1 MCSETQNPKVEN
13 NDIPYKHCLNCG
25 SELNGMYCHNCGQ
38 QATSPNPPTKEFI
51 MEYINNAFMWDSRFF
66 HTLWQLI
73 RHPGH
78 LTNDFLAGKFVS
90 QVHPLK
96 FNMFMLFTFITLFLL
111 FSDKDKINN
120 SIDRFVNNEIVF
132 PSIQLHSI
140 KSNHE
145 YYEKI
150 KLCPRDTVQL
160 LAPLSLATEYPEI
173 ISNIDTIEDREGE
186 SVDKWVA
193 AIPHILIEDKFI
205 IHEKSSGYYHFNKK
219 KKTNASDIEIL
230 NMVWIQM
237 VKLISKYFPMI
248 ILLTAPFLSL
258 SLRLVQRKT
267 KVPHI
272 HNFIFSLH
280 YIAFL
285 EVLFIFIYVLY
296 LIGIK
301 HIIPL
306 QFILMISSCTYLAI
320 ALRNVYKINSWYKAI
335 AKSLFISC
343 VYFIICLIIFI
354 FIFFIA
360 CFLVAGELL

>member
-1 MCSETQNPKVEN
+1 MCSEIQNPEVKN

-73 RHPGH
+73 RRPGH
-78 LTNDFLAGKFVS
+78 LTNEFLSGKFIS

-96 FNMFMLFTFITLFLL
+96 FNMFILFTFITLFLL
-111 FSDKDKINN
+111 FSDKDRINN
-120 SIDRFVNNEIVF
+120 SIKKYTDNEIVYHG
-132 PSIQLHSI
+132 IQI
-140 KSNHE
+140 ETIIEDQE
-145 YYEKI
+145 YFEKVMQ
-150 KLCPRDTVQL
+150 CPRDTVKL
-160 LAPLSLATEYPEI
+160 LAPLVLSTEYPEV
-173 ISNIDTIEDREGE
+173 ISNIETIEDYEGE
-186 SVDKWVA
+186 AVDKWVA

-205 IHEKSSGYYHFNKK
+205 IKGETDDYYRFNKTK
-219 KKTNASDIEIL
+219 QNTINLNIL
-230 NMVWIQM
+230 NIVWVQM

-306 QFILMISSCTYLAI
+306 QFISMISSCTYLAI

-360 CFLVAGELL
+360 CFLVASES

>member
-73 RHPGH
+73 RRPGH
-78 LTNDFLAGKFVS
+78 LTNEFLSGKFIS

-96 FNMFMLFTFITLFLL
+96 FNMFILFTFITLFLL
-111 FSDKDKINN
+111 FSDKDRINN
-120 SIDRFVNNEIVF
+120 SIKKYTDNEIVYHG
-132 PSIQLHSI
+132 IQI
-140 KSNHE
+140 ETIIEDQE
-145 YYEKI
+145 YFEKVMQ
-150 KLCPRDTVQL
+150 CPRDTVKL
-160 LAPLSLATEYPEI
+160 LAPLVLSTEYPEV
-173 ISNIDTIEDREGE
+173 ISNIETIEDYEGE
-186 SVDKWVA
+186 AVDKWVA

-205 IHEKSSGYYHFNKK
+205 IKGETDDYYRFNKTK
-219 KKTNASDIEIL
+219 QNTINLNIL
-230 NMVWIQM
+230 NIVWVQM

-306 QFILMISSCTYLAI
+306 QFISMISSCTYLAI

-360 CFLVAGELL
+360 CFLVASES

>member
-1 MCSETQNPKVEN
+1 MCSEIQNPKVKN

-73 RHPGH
+73 RRPGH
-78 LTNDFLAGKFVS
+78 LTNEFLSGKFVS

-120 SIDRFVNNEIVF
+120 SIKKYTDNEIVYHG
-132 PSIQLHSI
+132 IQI
-140 KSNHE
+140 ETIIEDQE
-145 YYEKI
+145 YFEKVMQ
-150 KLCPRDTVQL
+150 CPRDTVKL
-160 LAPLSLATEYPEI
+160 LAPLVLSTEYPEI
-173 ISNIDTIEDREGE
+173 ISNIETIEDYEGDAA
-186 SVDKWVA
+186 DKWAA

-205 IHEKSSGYYHFNKK
+205 IKGENDDYYHFNKTK
-219 KKTNASDIEIL
+219 QNTINLNIL
-230 NMVWIQM
+230 NIVWVQM

-258 SLRLVQRKT
+258 SLRLVQRKN

-285 EVLFIFIYVLY
+285 EVLFIFIYILY

-306 QFILMISSCTYLAI
+306 QFISMISSCTYLAI

-360 CFLVAGELL
+360 CFLVASES

>member
-1 MCSETQNPKVEN
+1 MCSEIQNPEVKN
-13 NDIPYKHCLNCG
+13 NDIPYKYCLNCG

-38 QATSPNPPTKEFI
+38 QATNPNPPTKEFI

-73 RHPGH
+73 RRPGH
-78 LTNDFLAGKFVS
+78 LTNEFLSGKFIS

-96 FNMFMLFTFITLFLL
+96 FNMFILFTFITLFLL
-111 FSDKDKINN
+111 FSDKDRINN
-120 SIDRFVNNEIVF
+120 SIKKYTDNEIVYHG
-132 PSIQLHSI
+132 IQI
-140 KSNHE
+140 ETIIEDQE
-145 YYEKI
+145 YFEKVMQ
-150 KLCPRDTVQL
+150 CPRDTVKL
-160 LAPLSLATEYPEI
+160 LAPLVLSTEYPEV
-173 ISNIDTIEDREGE
+173 ISNIETIEDYEGE
-186 SVDKWVA
+186 AVDKWVA

-205 IHEKSSGYYHFNKK
+205 IKGETDDYYRFNKTK
-219 KKTNASDIEIL
+219 QNTINLNIL
-230 NMVWIQM
+230 NIVWVQM

-285 EVLFIFIYVLY
+285 EVLFIFIYILY

-306 QFILMISSCTYLAI
+306 QFISMISSCTYLAI

-360 CFLVAGELL
+360 CFLVASES

>member
-1 MCSETQNPKVEN
+1 MCSKIQKPKVKN

-25 SELNGMYCHNCGQ
+25 SELNGKYCHNCGQ

-73 RHPGH
+73 RRPGH
-78 LTNDFLAGKFVS
+78 LTNEFLSGKFIS

-96 FNMFMLFTFITLFLL
+96 FNMFILFTFITLFLL
-111 FSDKDKINN
+111 FSDKDRINN
-120 SIDRFVNNEIVF
+120 SIKKYTDNEIVYHG
-132 PSIQLHSI
+132 IQI
-140 KSNHE
+140 ETIIEDQE
-145 YYEKI
+145 YFEKVMQ
-150 KLCPRDTVQL
+150 CPRDTVKL
-160 LAPLSLATEYPEI
+160 LAPLVLSTEYPEV
-173 ISNIDTIEDREGE
+173 ISNIETIEDYEGE
-186 SVDKWVA
+186 AVDKWVA

-205 IHEKSSGYYHFNKK
+205 IKGETDDYYRFNKTK
-219 KKTNASDIEIL
+219 QNTINLNIL

-258 SLRLVQRKT
+258 SLRLVQRKN

-285 EVLFIFIYVLY
+285 EVLFIFIYILY
-296 LIGIK
+296 LIGIT

-343 VYFIICLIIFI
+343 VYFIICLIIFT

>member
-1 MCSETQNPKVEN
+1 M
-13 NDIPYKHCLNCG
+13 
-25 SELNGMYCHNCGQ
+25 
-38 QATSPNPPTKEFI
+38 
-51 MEYINNAFMWDSRFF
+51 AF
-66 HTLWQLI
+66 
-73 RHPGH
+73 
-78 LTNDFLAGKFVS
+78 V
-90 QVHPLK
+90 
-96 FNMFMLFTFITLFLL
+96 
-111 FSDKDKINN
+111 
-120 SIDRFVNNEIVF
+120 
-132 PSIQLHSI
+132 
-140 KSNHE
+140 
-145 YYEKI
+145 Y
-150 KLCPRDTVQL
+150 
-160 LAPLSLATEYPEI
+160 
-173 ISNIDTIEDREGE
+173 
-186 SVDKWVA
+186 
-193 AIPHILIEDKFI
+193 
-205 IHEKSSGYYHFNKK
+205 KK

-258 SLRLVQRKT
+258 SLRLVQRKN

-285 EVLFIFIYVLY
+285 EVLFIFIYILY

-301 HIIPL
+301 YILPL

-343 VYFIICLIIFI
+343 VYFIICLIIFT

-360 CFLVAGELL
+360 CFLVAGEL